1 MIFDKLLEIFANVIP
16 EVDTNE
22 IKPESSLTDDL
33 GLNSLTM
40 MLLAVSIE
48 DEYGIQFE
56 NADSLETVQD
66 VCDYIEEKTAAEK

>member
-1 MIFDKLLEIFANVIP
+1 MIFEKLLEIFANVIP

-22 IKPESSLTDDL
+22 IKEDSKLIEDL

-48 DEYGIQFE
+48 EEYNIKFDELP
-56 NADSLETVQD
+56 NLETVGD
-66 VCDYIEEKTAAEK
+66 VRDYIAKQTGLE